1 MTQTEKPNR
10 SSKKSASVRKRS
22 ATAARSVS
30 ATRARNQSRP
40 MASSGTGVPRS
51 STQPPRS
58 DAPAGTPSGKPSA
71 PAEAVRTSPSDAGK
85 PGADAPKAQPS
96 LTFAQQRT
104 PLENN
109 PAARALLADLAE
121 ATGDANLTSHLN
133 DPAMRRAPPAGPA
146 PGSVG
151 ASHSDLSPLARD
163 GATPADEDA
172 KRAQDLHDA
181 DQRGRLKGLAPR
193 ADVEGWHQAEEER
206 QSDLPGQP
214 RKL

>member
-10 SSKKSASVRKRS
+10 SSKKSTPIKRS
-22 ATAARSVS
+22 ATAMRSVS
-30 ATRARNQSRP
+30 AARARSQSRP
-40 MASSGTGVPRS
+40 TASSGTGVPPS
-51 STQPPRS
+51 PTQPPRS
-58 DAPAGTPSGKPSA
+58 DAAAGTPIGKPSA
-71 PAEAVRTSPSDAGK
+71 NAAAVRTSPSDAGK

-96 LTFAQQRT
+96 LSFAQQRT

-109 PAARALLADLAE
+109 PATQRAAADLAE
-121 ATGDANLTSHLN
+121 MPGDANLTSHLN
-133 DPAMRRAPPAGPA
+133 DPAMRRAPPTGPA

-172 KRAQDLHDA
+172 RRAQDLHDA

-193 ADVEGWHQAEEER
+193 ADVDAWREAEKEQ